1 MASLQKRTVK
11 GKDYWCL
18 VESKRINGKP
28 RPIIIEYFGN
38 TNRFIDT
45 LLSDRLGNMV
55 LKSYSHGD
63 TYALLRIA
71 DKLGIEEILDD
82 AFKSKTRDK
91 IRRSRSLLLI
101 ALQSVCNPGS
111 KNGFEDWFKTTTLPY
126 DMGLSPKVL
135 TSQHFWD
142 QMDDISE
149 MELVKAEDAV
159 TKRILELY
167 GFSLERIALDYTN
180 YYSYISSTN
189 DKCTIAKRGHNKQK
203 RNDLRQYSLALIT
216 TKEMGLPLCSHIYEG
231 NTNDQT
237 EFFKYIDILK
247 VRIPNYDPNTI
258 TLVFDGGSNNK
269 SNFEKLE
276 THYICSFS
284 LSSCKNLYDIDI
296 SSYSGVTVNGKV
308 VKSYRCTQEI
318 WGKERVCILTFSSG
332 LYAGQLSELNQN
344 IKTTIG
350 ELEKLNGQLANEKSR
365 ISKVEDDIRE
375 RVKKILSRQY
385 MIEIFEI
392 RMIVEVTVISIEH
405 SVNET
410 RKSEIVRKYFGKK
423 LIITDRATWST
434 EDILKT
440 YREQDCIEKIFR
452 ASKDGEHFSIRPQ
465 YHYTDQKIRVHIFC
479 CLLGLTLTAILQ
491 KEIANRGINISKNQL
506 LDKLSEIRR
515 CWIKKKDSN
524 RAVCVLEE
532 MDDFQAKLLDAIQSI

>member
-28 RPIIIEYFGN
+28 KPIIIEYFGN

-142 QMDDISE
+142 QVDDISE
-149 MELVKAEDAV
+149 MDLVKAEDAV

-189 DKCTIAKRGHNKQK
+189 DRCTIAKRGHNKQK

-216 TKEMGLPLCSHIYEG
+216 TK
-231 NTNDQT
+231 
-237 EFFKYIDILK
+237 
-247 VRIPNYDPNTI
+247 
-258 TLVFDGGSNNK
+258 
-269 SNFEKLE
+269 
-276 THYICSFS
+276 
-284 LSSCKNLYDIDI
+284 
-296 SSYSGVTVNGKV
+296 
-308 VKSYRCTQEI
+308 
-318 WGKERVCILTFSSG
+318 
-332 LYAGQLSELNQN
+332 
-344 IKTTIG
+344 
-350 ELEKLNGQLANEKSR
+350 
-365 ISKVEDDIRE
+365 
-375 RVKKILSRQY
+375 
-385 MIEIFEI
+385 
-392 RMIVEVTVISIEH
+392 
-405 SVNET
+405 
-410 RKSEIVRKYFGKK
+410 
-423 LIITDRATWST
+423 
-434 EDILKT
+434 
-440 YREQDCIEKIFR
+440 
-452 ASKDGEHFSIRPQ
+452 
-465 YHYTDQKIRVHIFC
+465 
-479 CLLGLTLTAILQ
+479 
-491 KEIANRGINISKNQL
+491 
-506 LDKLSEIRR
+506 
-515 CWIKKKDSN
+515 
-524 RAVCVLEE
+524 
-532 MDDFQAKLLDAIQSI
+532 